1 MCNALDS
8 VCNAYDSYK
17 CDDHRDAASSSFHLR
32 CALDSKWVGTRRV
45 PFRRWGSAREALDS
59 KVWRGIGEAMK
70 KRKLNSALF
79 LPTLE
84 LLSEEQ
90 IVELLKFPLETFQA
104 NFPSEK
110 FARH

>member
-1 MCNALDS
+1 M
-8 VCNAYDSYK
+8 
-17 CDDHRDAASSSFHLR
+17 
-32 CALDSKWVGTRRV
+32 
-45 PFRRWGSAREALDS
+45 E
-59 KVWRGIGEAMK
+59 